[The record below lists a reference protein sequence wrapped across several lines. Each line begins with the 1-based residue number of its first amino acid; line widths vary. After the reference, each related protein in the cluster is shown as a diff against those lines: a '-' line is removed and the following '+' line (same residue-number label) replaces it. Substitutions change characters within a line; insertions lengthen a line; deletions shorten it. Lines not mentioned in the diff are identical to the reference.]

1 MATNLQKFLL
11 IEGATRLK
19 LRYPG
24 SDAILNQQVKT
35 KNKKT
40 FSLVWLNVCKLKLQT
55 IPCPWGSF
63 AYYVSSLRGKGGGLE
78 MLTAADGGG
87 RGGLGL
93 ADVSK
98 NI

>member
-1 MATNLQKFLL
+1 MATNLQKFLS

-35 KNKKT
+35 KNTKT

-55 IPCPWGSF
+55 IPCPW
-63 AYYVSSLRGKGGGLE
+63 YK
-78 MLTAADGGG
+78 LT
-87 RGGLGL
+87 
-93 ADVSK
+93 
-98 NI
+98 